1 MRGSEAYREQ
11 ILLNACKSD
20 TRVRE
25 LPIGSWWE
33 ACSCTL
39 DDEYYTQGVMFSPRL
54 KATYELCRF
63 PENILLHGG
72 IASGAPLSL
81 LVSEDQVHLWKD
93 LQLSRA

>member
-1 MRGSEAYREQ
+1 MHASLTPEWRASHR
-11 ILLNACKSD
+11 LL
-20 TRVRE
+20 V
-25 LPIGSWWE
+25 E

-54 KATYELCRF
+54 KAMYELWRF

-81 LVSEDQVHLWKD
+81 LVSEDQAHLWKD